1 MAKKEIF
8 KQYLSDVPVLIEDRS
23 LTSPNYFRITKLPS
37 QLTAGKNTIKFTLN
51 TPLFANESIIYVE
64 ILDYNQDPIYYEV
77 NIDKESSNNPA
88 IINIFVNQDTCP
100 GNGQIILCSTINKTI
115 DGISLD
121 TSSANIRWIA
131 PINIDISKRND
142 DSIIFTQTPEAL
154 VTSNYAQVNE
164 TNYIDLNVGG
174 SAKTKEQTQTVQL
187 TGGLLPVATYYNHN
201 NTPIVI
207 LNEYAYTNP
216 VGPQRGFVTSS
227 VNASINIS
235 SSYINELIPTS
246 YENINV
252 QQFSSS
258 IKTFTG
264 SLNFIQSFAS
274 PGTGSHIA
282 YLKNP
287 ISYPIVDS
295 NERYYPDEVE
305 LSDVDVT
312 YTLSPN
318 NDNLYTFKNATQNTY
333 NLVTVDFKNL
343 TTTTGTIAKIRSY
356 YKSSGLGEY
365 ILFNESSISEL
376 DAEFGFNTD
385 SLVATYTVPTIHKNE
400 KIDFKFEFI
409 SLSGFVASETVEVQN
424 TTFVGGNTYIGGDD
438 NLITG
443 SLFVASST
451 GSGVQ
456 ISGKNNSAMIRSIG
470 YEGFAK
476 AKAGTSKA
484 GFVIYS
490 GSIQPILNSSEV
502 YSGVGIELYANT
514 SSYFKYT
521 TSGSGLL
528 DVRTDSFFLG
538 SNRQFISGA
547 NGNIEI
553 SSSNFHLSPNG
564 NVNMSGDINANT
576 GIFKDVNIIGTIATC
591 HDSIDDAYAPLPF
604 PLLNSGEPP
613 NYPNYLLEA
622 WVTASAYIGPAQSEH
637 SKIPITF
644 TAAGNDLYGK
654 QMLKFKTGKWFW
666 TGSIVNYTYDYE
678 TNTSIPE
685 SSLSFTSSISA
696 MTASAFSAN
705 TDLNGWPFPN
715 TYDEVALGDV
725 TGQLPYSGF
734 PTTFTKWGRLVG
746 YGTRGTD
753 YNGTLLGNEY
763 GYEPRGGFP
772 YYTYITGSVD
782 SVIFNVVTGSVP
794 YTVSILSEV
803 LYIDNLNIYQ
813 NLDQIVS
820 AQVQMQARFI
830 NSEANWLYSY
840 KTVGGQTVYGPKMYD
855 CKFTIDIYNGN
866 DELLVSDSRMQEFD
880 YEWMDF
886 NIPITALLLKNKTK
900 ITVGVGFEYV
910 ANRVRIKLS
919 WQLIKHTPPL
929 GYNIGPAPQQIRLTE
944 LRIVDVPTAIGLRV
958 SSINFSDSYL
968 SSMNNGTAVE
978 GNLIPVDDSLY
989 DLGSSDQEP
998 LLSDTLINFT
1008 TTSTQ
1013 KRWNNIYGKFLSVD
1027 NGISI
1032 GSGVV
1037 IGKTGSL
1044 AQGSSTIAAGKY
1056 SHAEGLGT
1064 ITGRE
1069 VEVINKWADQYY
1081 EDDWGVQSGEYWTEP
1096 TTYGY
1101 TANPVNN
1108 NSSIR
1113 TLGINPPLG
1122 SDFYEGG
1129 PGEVAVALPDPYLR
1143 DTVICTLYESTSS
1156 YYPGD
1161 PDLYYFD
1168 KYVLKYL
1175 DNNNVLAPYDKLI
1188 RSIIVPSG
1196 HGAHAEG
1203 WGTSATGYAAHAEG
1217 GGTIAA
1223 GSYSHAEGKNTK
1235 AIGEA
1240 SHAEGQQTIAQ
1251 GDYSHAE
1258 GEVTEALG
1266 DYSHT
1271 EGWLTVAPGKYS
1283 HAEGWYT
1290 NTSGNASHAEGY
1302 GTVASGNYS
1311 HAEGYFTLASG
1322 TYSHAEGLGTS
1333 AIGSGSHAEG
1343 SGSTASADYSHAEG
1357 RNTTAQGQASH
1368 TEGYGPKTG
1377 TTKAYLANSVASGVI
1392 TLSSSYGNITGSF
1405 LPLNYLW
1412 IDTDPYDGVT
1422 NSVIHQVSTSQY
1434 TAPNTL
1440 ITVSDL
1446 TFNLINDGLVINTS
1460 TLPSTWAGNITT
1472 AGDYAHAEGSGSIA
1486 IGNASHAEGLLA
1498 MSFGGYSHAEGYY
1511 TKALRGYSHA
1521 EGREAIAA
1529 GRYSHAE
1536 GISTQ
1541 AQGTNSH
1548 AEGDS
1553 TKAVGNSSHAEGQQT
1568 IASGDFSHAEGKG
1581 TTAAANHSHA
1591 EGLVT
1596 QAIAGSDHSHVEG
1609 WKTIAAG
1616 KYQHVQGQFNVQSTV
1631 QSAFILGAGIANN
1644 ARSNLIFAAGSEVQ
1658 ITGSLMVK
1666 DILQLAVRT
1675 TTPTGVE
1682 GMIIASGSVGD
1693 SKLYYYNG
1701 TTWNT
1706 LF

>member
-604 PLLNSGEPP
+604 PLLYGPPFPP

-637 SKIPITF
+637 SKIPISF
-644 TAAGNDLYGK
+644 TDAGNDPFGRK
-654 QMLKFKTGKWFW
+654 MRKFKHGKFAW

-678 TNTSIPE
+678 TNSSIPE
-685 SSLSFTSSISA
+685 SSISFTSSISA
-696 MTASAFSAN
+696 MTASAFYIGHDNLSG
-705 TDLNGWPFPN
+705 TDYDAIAENG
-715 TYDEVALGDV
+715 D
-725 TGQLPYSGF
+725 GQYPWSGR

-746 YGTRGTD
+746 YGTRGTN
-753 YNGTLLGNEY
+753 YEGTPLGNEY
-763 GYEPRGGFP
+763 GYATKDSSPGWA
-772 YYTYITGSVD
+772 YITGSVD

-794 YTVSILSEV
+794 YTVSLLSEV
-803 LYIDNLNIYQ
+803 LYIDKMNFYQDINNIAA
-813 NLDQIVS
+813 L
-820 AQVQMQARFI
+820 QVQLQARFI
-830 NSEANWLYSY
+830 NSELNWLYSY
-840 KTVGGQTVYGPKMYD
+840 KTVSGETVYGPKMYD

-900 ITVGVGFEYV
+900 IPQGAYGFEYV

-919 WQLIKHTPPL
+919 WQLIKHETPA
-929 GYNIGPAPQQIRLTE
+929 GYNTGPAPKQIRLTE

-989 DLGSSDQEP
+989 DLGSSDQSP
-998 LLSDTLINFT
+998 LLGDNGLNIT
-1008 TTSTQ
+1008 TTASQ
-1013 KRWNNIYGKFLSVD
+1013 KRWNNIYGKFLSAD
-1027 NGISI
+1027 NAISI
-1032 GSGVV
+1032 GSSIVLQQ
-1037 IGKTGSL
+1037 TGSI
-1044 AQGSSTIAAGKY
+1044 ASGNETITAGKN
-1056 SHAEGLGT
+1056 SHAEGNNT
-1064 ITGRE
+1064 ITGRKIDL
-1069 VEVINKWADQYY
+1069 INYYADQYY
-1081 EDDWGVQSGEYWTEP
+1081 EESPIGGPWGVPYNAGEYWTDPRFED
-1096 TTYGY
+1096 
-1101 TANPVNN
+1101 PVVPASVIINQNN
-1108 NSSIR
+1108 IQ
-1113 TLGINPPLG
+1113 TLGYAPL
-1122 SDFYEGG
+1122 DPDAIY
-1129 PGEVAVALPDPYLR
+1129 PVATKNLR
-1143 DTVICTLYESTSS
+1143 RDIVTCTSVVPTSSLYEYNSPED
-1156 YYPGD
+1156 PG
-1161 PDLYYFD
+1161 YRMYWEKFT
-1168 KYVLKYL
+1168 LKYL
-1175 DNNNVLAPYDKLI
+1175 DANNVLQLYDEDIK
-1188 RSIIVPSG
+1188 SIIQLGNNSQY
-1196 HGAHAEG
+1196 AHAEG
-1203 WGTSATGYAAHAEG
+1203 TN
-1217 GGTIAA
+1217 TIAS
-1223 GSYSHAEGKNTK
+1223 GD
-1235 AIGEA
+1235 A
-1240 SHAEGQQTIAQ
+1240 SHAEGQSTQATGYASHTEGQLTLAVGRFSHAEGANTQATVYASHAEGQSTIAS
-1251 GDYSHAE
+1251 GYASHAEGWRTISSNTGSHTEGWFTSASGAYSHAE
-1258 GEVTEALG
+1258 G
-1266 DYSHT
+1266 
-1271 EGWLTVAPGKYS
+1271 
-1283 HAEGWYT
+1283 
-1290 NTSGNASHAEGY
+1290 N
-1302 GTVASGNYS
+1302 
-1311 HAEGYFTLASG
+1311 
-1322 TYSHAEGLGTS
+1322 
-1333 AIGSGSHAEG
+1333 
-1343 SGSTASADYSHAEG
+1343 
-1357 RNTTAQGQASH
+1357 
-1368 TEGYGPKTG
+1368 GPVTG
-1377 TTKAYLANSVASGVI
+1377 TTKAYFATGVLNGVI

-1412 IDTDPYDGVT
+1412 IDTNPYDGVT
-1422 NSVIHQVSTSQY
+1422 NSVIHQVVFSTY
-1434 TAPNTL
+1434 IAPNTK
-1440 ITVSDL
+1440 ITVSDP
-1446 TFNLINDGLVINTS
+1446 TFNLTSPFLSGLVINAS
-1460 TLPSTWAGNITT
+1460 TLPSTWAGDKRI
-1472 AGDYAHAEGSGSIA
+1472 AGDFAHAEGSGSIA
-1486 IGNASHAEGLLA
+1486 IGNSSHAEGFKSI
-1498 MSFGGYSHAEGYY
+1498 SFGGYSHAEGYE
-1511 TKALRGYSHA
+1511 TKTLRGHSHA
-1521 EGREAIAA
+1521 EGRQSIAV

-1581 TTAAANHSHA
+1581 TIAAANHSHA

-1644 ARSNLIFAAGSEVQ
+1644 ARKNLIFAAGNQVQ
-1658 ITGSLMVK
+1658 ITGSLNVSGSIYIN
-1666 DILQLAVRT
+1666 DILQL
-1675 TTPTGVE
+1675 TPTGSFPAVATE
-1682 GMIIASGSVGD
+1682 GMIVAQGALGAS
-1693 SKLYYYNG
+1693 KPYYYNG
-1701 TTWNT
+1701 STWNA